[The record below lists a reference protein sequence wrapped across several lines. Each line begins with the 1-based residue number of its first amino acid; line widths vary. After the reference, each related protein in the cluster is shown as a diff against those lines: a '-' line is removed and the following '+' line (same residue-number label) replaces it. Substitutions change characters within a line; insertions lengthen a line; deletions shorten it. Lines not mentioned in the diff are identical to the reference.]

1 MKTKR
6 GYASP
11 MKPLVAILAAVVLA
25 AGCRKETPVDAPSTA
40 AANAATTTAAPAFDA
55 NAHRAEVT
63 EWQTRRAERLRAE
76 DGWLTLVGLH
86 WLKEGPND
94 VTLANGTKV
103 KLAVQGGKATLAA
116 RAPMTIE
123 GKPAEGPTPL
133 LDDNDEHGPTFVQ
146 MGSVRFNVIE
156 RGPRLALRVKDA
168 NAETRTHF
176 RGLEYYPIDAKWR
189 VEARFEPY
197 SPVKKIPI
205 TDITGRTED
214 SDAPGALVFTLDG
227 QEYRLDPILEQGSDE
242 LFIIFRDATSKDATY
257 PAGRYLYAKKPG
269 PDGKV
274 IVDFNR
280 AYNPP
285 CAFTP
290 FATCPLP
297 PLQNRL
303 PIRVEA
309 GEKKYAG
316 GHA

>member
-1 MKTKR
+1 
-6 GYASP
+6 
-11 MKPLVAILAAVVLA
+11 MKPLLAILAAAALA
-25 AGCRKETPVDAPSTA
+25 AGCQMEQKTEAPPTTSTPTSAAP
-40 AANAATTTAAPAFDA
+40 AAPAFDA
-55 NAHRAEVT
+55 NAHRAELT
-63 EWQTRRAERLRAE
+63 EWQKKRTERLTSE
-76 DGWLTLVGLH
+76 DGWTTLVGLH
-86 WLKEGPND
+86 WLQPGEND
-94 VTLANGTKV
+94 VKLANGTHV
-103 KLAVQGGKATLAA
+103 NVELTNGKAMLGAK
-116 RAPMTIE
+116 APMTIDD
-123 GKPAEGPTPL
+123 KPVKGPTPV
-133 LDDNDEHGPTFVQ
+133 LDDNDEGGPSVVH

-156 RGPRLALRVKDA
+156 RGPRFALRVKDA

-176 RGLEYYPIDAKWR
+176 KGLEYYPIDAKWR

-205 TDITGRTED
+205 TDITGLTAD
-214 SDAPGALVFTLDG
+214 SDAPGALVFALDG
-227 QEYRLDPILEQGSDE
+227 QEYRLDPILEEASDE
-242 LFIIFRDATSKDATY
+242 LFIIFRDGTSKDTTY

-274 IVDFNR
+274 IIDFNR

-285 CAFTP
+285 CAFTA

-303 PIRVEA
+303 PVRVEA